1 MIYLSRAS
9 FSLVSFVFLMI
20 CATSQSFAVNWVFN
34 GQSSDNSRFAVDM
47 DKLDFSSSIVKYVYR
62 HDPGSGSKR
71 TPNGL
76 IYSYTASQYA
86 ADCSIGTS
94 KEVTKNYLEEKGW
107 LVATGTPNTQ
117 PIMLSQSPNGVHTV
131 LVNALCFFNKSD
143 LKAVDLRLFQDWTD
157 DLVFI
162 PGNDPRSALTRYMI
176 SPKSMQKKGDL
187 LFFAQS
193 LTYAQEQLF
202 ADRPYRVR
210 VAVGAFNCRTE
221 ERSPM
226 LLSMYYQENEQQAVG
241 WAGVQNPDNFMAFS
255 RYENTEKFRRYCAIV
270 SESRAPNQP
279 PLLDSRNNYKPRQVP
294 PVPARPLEEE
304 KKKVAPLRSDSL
316 L

>member
-9 FSLVSFVFLMI
+9 ISLVSFVFLLI
-20 CATSQSFAVNWVFN
+20 CSTSQSFAVNWVFN

-47 DKLDFSSSIVKYVYR
+47 DKLDYTSPIVKYVYR
-62 HDPGSGSKR
+62 HDPGSGSKK

-76 IYSYTASQYA
+76 NYSYTASQYA

-94 KEVTKNYLEEKGW
+94 KEVSRSYMEEKGW
-107 LVATGTPNTQ
+107 LVSTGTPNPQ
-117 PIMLSQSPNGVHTV
+117 PIILSQSPNGVHTV
-131 LVNALCFFNKSD
+131 LVNALCFLNKSGVRPMD
-143 LKAVDLRLFQDWTD
+143 LSLYQDWTD

-162 PGNDPRSALTRYMI
+162 PSNDPRSALTRYMI

-187 LFFAQS
+187 LFFVQS
-193 LTYAQEQLF
+193 ITYAQEQLF

-221 ERSPM
+221 DRSPM
-226 LLSMYYQENEQQAVG
+226 LLSMYYQENEHQALG
-241 WAGVQNPDNFMAFS
+241 WAGVQNPDNFTAFS
-255 RYENTEKFRRYCAIV
+255 RYENTEKFRRYCANF
-270 SESRAPNQP
+270 SESRGTYQGPSP
-279 PLLDSRNNYKPRQVP
+279 ESRNVYRPRP
-294 PVPARPLEEE
+294 APVAPVRPLEEE